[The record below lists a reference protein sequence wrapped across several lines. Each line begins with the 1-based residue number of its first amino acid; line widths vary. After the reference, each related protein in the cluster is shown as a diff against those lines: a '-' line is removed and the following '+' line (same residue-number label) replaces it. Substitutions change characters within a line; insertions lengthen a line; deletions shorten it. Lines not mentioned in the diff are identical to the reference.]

1 MYVCMHACMY
11 ACIVCM
17 YVCMHVCML
26 YVRMNAHS
34 CRAPESSAP
43 SHTLRGCREREN
55 NVNNKNT
62 MHECMHV
69 SLSLS
74 FCPSQ
79 SLSVAAESERTMS
92 IIRTAKTFVLVSVNK
107 KNNKILKKKL
117 TRRTANKSRVPSHAL
132 NVFSDY
138 RMCSLTIECVLLL

>member
-55 NVNNKNT
+55 NVNNKNSQDICSS
-62 MHECMHV
+62 ECQQKEQQN
-69 SLSLS
+69 LKKK
-74 FCPSQ
+74 
-79 SLSVAAESERTMS
+79 
-92 IIRTAKTFVLVSVNK
+92 INK
-107 KNNKILKKKL
+107 KN
-117 TRRTANKSRVPSHAL
+117 S
-132 NVFSDY
+132 
-138 RMCSLTIECVLLL
+138 E